1 MRPMVRPDTYRMSG
15 DNVVVGT
22 IVDGQEGPALVISS
36 ASAFVL
42 LPFLLHAIAASGSA
56 EARHAAFF
64 TASSILGGSKP

>member
-1 MRPMVRPDTYRMSG
+1 MTPSTYGMFG
-15 DNVVVGT
+15 DSVVVGT
-22 IVDGQEGPALVISS
+22 LIDGQEGPALVISA

-64 TASSILGGSKP
+64 TASSILGGGK